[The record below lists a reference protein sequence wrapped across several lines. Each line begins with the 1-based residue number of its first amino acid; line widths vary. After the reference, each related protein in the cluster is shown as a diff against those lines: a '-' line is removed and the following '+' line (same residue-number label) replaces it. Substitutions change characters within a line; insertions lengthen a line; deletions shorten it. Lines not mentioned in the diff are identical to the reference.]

1 MQHDHRYHKA
11 WEGYWASFVK
21 QDDRPFWD
29 APPQQGVAVDLTR
42 FQDCMDL
49 ALPLIDFGCGHGAQT
64 RFLAQHFRRVL
75 GVDIA
80 PAAIKRAIALGQP
93 GNVSYRVLDALRP
106 DEAQELHD
114 EVGDANIYMR
124 GVLHQLSAADQQ
136 ICVDTLSILL
146 GGSGAL
152 YMIEVAT
159 TAKAYMARLLEG
171 HGGRPP
177 EMLRTQEHGIA
188 SVGVE
193 RGGVIEMFGADR
205 FDVLSEGD
213 AVIETIDVF
222 LNGEPAQIPAH
233 YLVLRRRQD

>member
-1 MQHDHRYHKA
+1 MIARS
-11 WEGYWASFVK
+11 G
-21 QDDRPFWD
+21 D

-93 GNVSYRVLDALRP
+93 ANVSYRVLDALRP

-124 GVLHQLSAADQQ
+124 GRAAPTIRSGSTKSASTRFPSCSAA
-136 ICVDTLSILL
+136 
-146 GGSGAL
+146 A
-152 YMIEVAT
+152 
-159 TAKAYMARLLEG
+159 ARS
-171 HGGRPP
+171 
-177 EMLRTQEHGIA
+177 T
-188 SVGVE
+188 
-193 RGGVIEMFGADR
+193 
-205 FDVLSEGD
+205 
-213 AVIETIDVF
+213 
-222 LNGEPAQIPAH
+222 
-233 YLVLRRRQD
+233 